1 MGKAKMTAL
10 RMTHAPP
17 MMYPFFLFLTTGPTN
32 LTEGANAM
40 NSLQREHL
48 PGVKEEQ
55 ISRVWLASA
64 SAFLLLTLFPCLS
77 VASSRTKTDIVYM
90 NNGDKI
96 TGEIQSLQQ
105 GQLNVKPD
113 YTNASFAI
121 DWAKVDHL
129 ESTQEFIVTDPHG
142 VTHAGSITA
151 GVTSKSVAIVNT
163 KTTTLPH
170 NSVIQIQE
178 LGTTFL
184 KRFSGNIDVGTS
196 FAKSNSQTNL
206 TVQAGLAYQSTKH
219 ILTFNSNSQF
229 TSQQKTNN
237 TSETTV
243 KFGAY
248 QQLRESS
255 WYFGGLANF
264 LSSSEQKI
272 DLRSTYGL
280 GLAKRIIFTNRTNLN
295 AIGGLGYTVERDD
308 TGTNGKTH
316 SQSLDAPFAVN
327 YSTFRFNSTTFSTSV
342 WVYPDLTSP
351 GHVLMTLNQ
360 DIYYKFFSDFYVSI
374 SFYDNYDNRPVAG
387 APDNNLG
394 ASTTVGWSFH

>member
-170 NSVIQIQE
+170 DSVIQIQ
-178 LGTTFL
+178 
-184 KRFSGNIDVGTS
+184 
-196 FAKSNSQTNL
+196 
-206 TVQAGLAYQSTKH
+206 
-219 ILTFNSNSQF
+219 
-229 TSQQKTNN
+229 
-237 TSETTV
+237 
-243 KFGAY
+243 
-248 QQLRESS
+248 
-255 WYFGGLANF
+255 
-264 LSSSEQKI
+264 
-272 DLRSTYGL
+272 
-280 GLAKRIIFTNRTNLN
+280 
-295 AIGGLGYTVERDD
+295 
-308 TGTNGKTH
+308 
-316 SQSLDAPFAVN
+316 
-327 YSTFRFNSTTFSTSV
+327 
-342 WVYPDLTSP
+342 
-351 GHVLMTLNQ
+351 
-360 DIYYKFFSDFYVSI
+360 
-374 SFYDNYDNRPVAG
+374 
-387 APDNNLG
+387 
-394 ASTTVGWSFH
+394 